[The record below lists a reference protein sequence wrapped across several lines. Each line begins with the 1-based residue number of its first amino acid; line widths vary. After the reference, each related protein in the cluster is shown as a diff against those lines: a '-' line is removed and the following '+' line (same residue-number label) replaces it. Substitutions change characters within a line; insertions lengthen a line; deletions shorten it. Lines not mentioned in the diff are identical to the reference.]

1 MKDIPKLPIV
11 MTFAGTDPS
20 GGAGIQA
27 DIETLASMGCH
38 AVPIITAVTVQDTQQ
53 LFRYEAMDAS
63 LVVEQARAVLE
74 DIPVTAFKIG
84 MLGSVENVEAVH
96 SILMDYPDAPVVL
109 DPLISAGGGGILAND
124 ELLDA
129 MISLLFPLTT
139 VLTPNSEEA
148 RAFAPEADNLDACA
162 QEILELGSDFILITG
177 THENTPHVINHLYSE
192 HRLLESYTWN
202 RLPASYHGSGC
213 TLATAIAALLSQGL
227 DPVTAIHEAQEYTWE
242 SLNNGYRVGLGQ
254 HIPNRLF
261 WAQGDDDNETTENNR
276 LH

>member
-1 MKDIPKLPIV
+1 MIEHPTIPAV

-20 GGAGIQA
+20 GGAGLQA

-38 AVPIITAVTVQDTQQ
+38 AVPIVTAVTVQDTQQ
-53 LFRYEAMDAS
+53 MFRFKAMDAS
-63 LVVEQARAVLE
+63 LVVEQSRAALE
-74 DIPVTAFKIG
+74 DIPITAFKIG

-96 SILMDYPDAPVVL
+96 TILTDYPEVPVVL
-109 DPLISAGGGGILAND
+109 DPLISAGGGGELADD
-124 ELLDA
+124 ELIDA
-129 MISLLFPLTT
+129 MVNLLFPLTT

-148 RAFAPEADNLDACA
+148 RAFAPEADSLDACA
-162 QEILELGSDFILITG
+162 QELLELGSDYILITG
-177 THENTPHVINHLYSE
+177 THESTPHVVNHLYSE

-213 TLATAIAALLSQGL
+213 TLATAITALLAQGL

-261 WAQGDDDNETTENNR
+261 WAQGENDESTDSNR
-276 LH
+276 IH